1 MNAIAEKLH
10 LLESV
15 APNDALLASM
25 LDKVL
30 GAVADQYRQKLSGY
44 CSRLEDFERHHNMN
58 TKIFLQRFAAG
69 DLGDADQWFDWEA
82 IAALKAEAERKLGEL
97 ERAGV

>member
-10 LLESV
+10 LLETV

-30 GAVADQYRQKLSGY
+30 GAVAGARQSS
-44 CSRLEDFERHHNMN
+44 CP
-58 TKIFLQRFAAG
+58 
-69 DLGDADQWFDWEA
+69 
-82 IAALKAEAERKLGEL
+82 
-97 ERAGV
+97 V

>member
-1 MNAIAEKLH
+1 MSAIAEKLH
-10 LLESV
+10 LLETV
-15 APNDALLASM
+15 VPNDAHLASM

-44 CSRLEDFERHHNMN
+44 RSKLQELERAHGMSTEAFLLRFE
-58 TKIFLQRFAAG
+58 AG
-69 DLGDADQWFDWEA
+69 ELGDADQWFDWDA
-82 IAALKAEAERKLGEL
+82 IAALRTEAERKLGEL

>member
-10 LLESV
+10 LLETV

-30 GAVADQYRQKLSGY
+30 SAVADQYRQKLSGY
-44 CSRLEDFERHHNMN
+44 RSKLEELEHHHNMN
-58 TKIFLQRFAAG
+58 TKLFLQRFEAG

-82 IAALKAEAERKLGEL
+82 MAALKAEAERKLGEL

>member
-10 LLESV
+10 LLETV
-15 APNDALLASM
+15 VPNDAQLASM

-30 GAVADQYRQKLSGY
+30 GAVTDQYRQKLFGY
-44 CSRLEDFERHHNMN
+44 REKLQELERHHAMS
-58 TKIFLQRFAAG
+58 TDIFLKRFEAG
-69 DLGDADQWFDWEA
+69 ELGDAAEWFDWEA
-82 IAALKAEAERKLGEL
+82 LAALKAEAEHKLGEL

>member
-10 LLESV
+10 LLETV

-30 GAVADQYRQKLSGY
+30 SAVADQYRQKLSGY
-44 CSRLEDFERHHNMN
+44 CNKLEELEHHHNMN
-58 TKIFLQRFAAG
+58 TTLFLERFEAG

-82 IAALKAEAERKLGEL
+82 IATLKAEAERKLGEL

>member
-10 LLESV
+10 LLETV

-44 CSRLEDFERHHNMN
+44 RSKLQELERDHGMSTEV
-58 TKIFLQRFAAG
+58 FLQRFEAG
-69 DLGDADQWFDWEA
+69 ELGDADQWFDWEA
-82 IAALKAEAERKLGEL
+82 IAALKTEAERKLGEL
-97 ERAGV
+97 ERSGV

>member
-10 LLESV
+10 LLETV

-30 GAVADQYRQKLSGY
+30 GAVADQFRQKLAGY
-44 CSRLEDFERHHNMN
+44 RGILQELERHHGMN
-58 TKIFLQRFAAG
+58 TDTFLQRFGAG
-69 DLGDADQWFDWEA
+69 ELGDADEWFDWEA
-82 IAALKAEAERKLGEL
+82 IAAQKTEAERKLGEL
-97 ERAGV
+97 ERVGD